1 MEILFFLLVLII
13 IIVSNIARM
22 QKKQKNAAAQQN
34 QQETTEEIRE
44 TGWKK
49 NLRDLF
55 VEMQGGIQ
63 GDPQQ
68 KRRSASR
75 EGRFAG
81 WEDLLSSKDSAGKEP
96 ETAADHD
103 KPGPAARPEPG
114 FQRHRSRT
122 LIESR
127 SREGWTPEARMG
139 KTQRPIPAP
148 PLAGMAGDVRRK
160 ARSLQISK
168 KELRKAVIWYE
179 VLGPPMSLRDPEREM
194 WL

>member
-1 MEILFFLLVLII
+1 METLIFILVLIV
-13 IIVSNIARM
+13 IIVSNILRI
-22 QKKQKNAAAQQN
+22 QKKQKDAAAKRDQHKTPE
-34 QQETTEEIRE
+34 ETRQ

-55 VEMQGGIQ
+55 AEMQGEIQ
-63 GDPQQ
+63 GDTQQ
-68 KRRSASR
+68 KQRSAPSK
-75 EGRFAG
+75 GRSPG
-81 WEDLLSSKDSAGKEP
+81 WQDLLSSKDSAGKEP
-96 ETAADHD
+96 ESAAGHD

-148 PLAGMAGDVRRK
+148 PLAEMAGDVRRK
-160 ARSLQISK
+160 ARSLRISR
-168 KELRKAVIWYE
+168 KELRKAIIWYE

>member
-1 MEILFFLLVLII
+1 METLIFILVLIV
-13 IIVSNIARM
+13 IIVSNIVRI
-22 QKKQKNAAAQQN
+22 QKKQKDAAAQRDQH
-34 QQETTEEIRE
+34 ETPEETRQ

-49 NLRDLF
+49 NFRDMF
-55 VEMQGGIQ
+55 AEMQGDTLQKQ
-63 GDPQQ
+63 GSAPRQG
-68 KRRSASR
+68 RS
-75 EGRFAG
+75 AG

-96 ETAADHD
+96 EKAADHD
-103 KPGPAARPEPG
+103 KQRPAPRQKPASEKQWG
-114 FQRHRSRT
+114 RT

-148 PLAGMAGDVRRK
+148 PLAGMAGDVRKK
-160 ARSLQISK
+160 ARSLRISR

>member
-1 MEILFFLLVLII
+1 MEYLFFLLVLII

-22 QKKQKNAAAQQN
+22 QKKQKDAAAQQD
-34 QQETTEEIRE
+34 QHKTFEETRN

-49 NLRDLF
+49 NLRDMF
-55 VEMQGGIQ
+55 AEMQGEVQ
-63 GDPQQ
+63 RDTQQ
-68 KRRSASR
+68 KQGSAPHQGRST
-75 EGRFAG
+75 G
-81 WEDLLSSKDSAGKEP
+81 WKDLLSFEDSADKEP

-103 KPGPAARPEPG
+103 KPGPASRQKPVSEKQWG
-114 FQRHRSRT
+114 RT

-148 PLAGMAGDVRRK
+148 PLAGKAGDVRRK
-160 ARSLQISK
+160 TRSLQISR